1 MARTNKNDT
10 ETKGEM
16 DLLLNIK
23 KNKQT
28 KQNKKKHKKKTK
40 QNKNKKMFAMKKV

>member
-1 MARTNKNDT
+1 MARINKNDT

-16 DLLLNIK
+16 HLLLNIK

-28 KQNKKKHKKKTK
+28 KQNKNK
-40 QNKNKKMFAMKKV
+40 QKMFAMKKV